1 MLDILL
7 ALLHIIL
14 INITTDYCLQI
25 ITLFEV
31 LSLINPVAIVSV
43 GFLFAKLNKK
53 IDKCDD
59 KLSTIEKEVYFIKG
73 LIEGKNSN
81 TPSK

>member
-1 MLDILL
+1 M
-7 ALLHIIL
+7 
-14 INITTDYCLQI
+14 
-25 ITLFEV
+25 TLFEV
-31 LSLINPVAIVSV
+31 LSLINPVAIVGV

-53 IDKCDD
+53 MDRFDD
-59 KLSTIEKEVYFIKG
+59 RLGAIEKEVYFIKC

>member
-1 MLDILL
+1 M
-7 ALLHIIL
+7 
-14 INITTDYCLQI
+14 
-25 ITLFEV
+25 TLYEV
-31 LSLINPVAIVSV
+31 LSLINPVAIVGV

-81 TPSK
+81 PPSK